1 MLILYDVILWILLPF
16 ILVYHVYRSFSR
28 ERPAALPQRFGFVG
42 TDVTDKLEG
51 RRPIW
56 VHAVSVG
63 ETVAVKPLLSA
74 LRKSYPQH
82 PLVISN
88 MTETG
93 RSIALNIADADV
105 CIYFPF
111 DFAFAVNRLFSELKP
126 VLVVIVETELW
137 PNFLRSASSRSI
149 PVVIVNGRISD
160 RSFRSYFRFRRF
172 FGRVLRYVDAFCMQ
186 SDEDA
191 NRIRTIGAPSEMV
204 SVTRNLKYDVPF
216 ARIGREEKRRTRERF
231 KIPENLFVFTAGS
244 THNGEDEYVLSAYD
258 SLRKSGADAF
268 LVLVPRHPERAGEV
282 SALTG
287 KYGLKPVLLSSL
299 SNHGGQLQKD
309 EILLVD
315 TVGELLKLYTVSDL
329 VFVGGSL
336 VPVGGHNPLEP
347 ASCGVPVLFGHH
359 MTNFREIAALAVA
372 YGAAREVR
380 DSETLKTSV
389 LDLYND
395 QEACLGMGEGGSR
408 LLSAQA
414 GSTELNMAIIDSILK
429 GEHCR

>member
-1 MLILYDVILWILLPF
+1 MLILYDIILWMFLPF
-16 ILVYHVYRSFSR
+16 ILGYHTYRSFSR
-28 ERPAALPQRFGFVG
+28 GRPAALPERFGFIG
-42 TDVTDKLEG
+42 SEVTEKLDG

-74 LRKSYPQH
+74 LKKTYPQH
-82 PLVISN
+82 PLVISS

-93 RSIALNIADADV
+93 RSIALKIADADV

-111 DFAFAVNRLFSELKP
+111 DFAFAVNRLFSELNP
-126 VLVVIVETELW
+126 ALVIIVETELW
-137 PNFLRSASSRSI
+137 PNFLRSARSRSI
-149 PVVIVNGRISD
+149 PTVIVNGRISD

-172 FGRVLRYVDAFCMQ
+172 FGRVLGYVDAFCMQ

-191 NRIRTIGAPSEMV
+191 NRIRTIGASSDKI

-216 ARIGREEKRRTRERF
+216 ARIDHEEKVRTRERF
-231 KIPENLFVFTAGS
+231 GIPEKAFVFTGGS
-244 THNGEDEYVLSAYD
+244 THKGEDEYVLSAYA
-258 SLRKSGADAF
+258 SLRNSGADAV

-282 SALTG
+282 SAVSEKFG
-287 KYGLKPVLLSSL
+287 FKPVLFSSI
-299 SNHGGQLQKD
+299 SDHGVQLRKD

-315 TVGELLKLYTVSDL
+315 TVGVLLSLYTVSDL

-347 ASCGVPVLFGHH
+347 ASCGVPTLFGPH
-359 MTNFREIAALAVA
+359 MTNFREIASLTAL

-380 DSETLKTSV
+380 DPEALATSV
-389 LDLYND
+389 LDLYNNK
-395 QEACLGMGEGGSR
+395 EECLGMGEGGGR

-414 GSTELNMAIIDSILK
+414 GSTELNMAVIDRILK
-429 GEHCR
+429 GEH

>member
-16 ILVYHVYRSFSR
+16 ILAYHIYRSFSR
-28 ERPAALPQRFGFVG
+28 ERPAALPQRFGSAG

-74 LRKSYPQH
+74 LKKSYPQH

-93 RSIALNIADADV
+93 RSIALNIADADA

-137 PNFLRSASSRSI
+137 PNFLHSACSRSI

-160 RSFRSYFRFRRF
+160 RSFRSYYRFRYF

-191 NRIRTIGAPSEMV
+191 VRIRTIGAPSDKV

-216 ARIGREEKRRTRERF
+216 ARIDREEKRTRRVRSG
-231 KIPENLFVFTAGS
+231 IPENAFVFTAGS
-244 THNGEDEYVLSAYD
+244 THKGEDEYVLSAYD
-258 SLRKSGADAF
+258 SLRNSADDAF
-268 LVLVPRHPERAGEV
+268 LVLVPRHPERAAEV
-282 SALTG
+282 SAVSE
-287 KYGLKPVLLSSL
+287 KYGFKPVLFSSL
-299 SNHGGQLQKD
+299 SNHGLFQKD
-309 EILLVD
+309 EILVVD
-315 TVGELLKLYTVSDL
+315 TVGELLRLYTVSDL

-347 ASCGVPVLFGHH
+347 ASCAVPVLFGPH

-380 DSETLKTSV
+380 DSAALKISV

>member
-16 ILVYHVYRSFSR
+16 ILVYHIYRSFSR

-74 LRKSYPQH
+74 LKKSYPQH

-93 RSIALNIADADV
+93 RSIALNIADADA

-111 DFAFAVNRLFSELKP
+111 DFAFAVNRLFSGLKP

-137 PNFLRSASSRSI
+137 PNFLRSACSRSI

-172 FGRVLRYVDAFCMQ
+172 FGRVLQYVGAFCMQ
-186 SDEDA
+186 SDDDA
-191 NRIRTIGAPSEMV
+191 NRIISIGAPSDKV

-216 ARIGREEKRRTRERF
+216 TRIDLEEKKRTRQRF
-231 KIPENLFVFTAGS
+231 GIPENGFVFTAGS
-244 THNGEDEYVLSAYD
+244 THKGEDEYVLSAYD
-258 SLRKSGADAF
+258 SLRKSGDDAF

-282 SALTG
+282 SAVSE
-287 KYGLKPVLLSSL
+287 KYGLKPVLFSSL
-299 SNHGGQLQKD
+299 PNHGSLFEKD
-309 EILLVD
+309 EILVVD
-315 TVGELLKLYTVSDL
+315 TVGVLLKLYAVSDL

-347 ASCGVPVLFGHH
+347 ASCGVPVIFGPH

-380 DSETLKTSV
+380 DPEALKMSV
-389 LDLYND
+389 LDLYNN
-395 QEACLGMGEGGSR
+395 QEERLGMGEGGGR

-414 GSTELNMAIIDSILK
+414 GSTGLNMVIIDRILK
-429 GEHCR
+429 GVQ